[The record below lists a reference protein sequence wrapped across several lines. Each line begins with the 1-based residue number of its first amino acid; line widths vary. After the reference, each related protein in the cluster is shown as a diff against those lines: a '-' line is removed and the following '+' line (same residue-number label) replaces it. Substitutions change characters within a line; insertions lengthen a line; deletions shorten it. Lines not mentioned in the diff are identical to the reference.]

1 MPRSATGGRC
11 EGCGSVVAS
20 VEKRVEGD
28 ALRMSGRAR
37 FGIESS
43 HTTEYDGG
51 APDEGG
57 AESADGRRPQNL
69 I

>member
-1 MPRSATGGRC
+1 MPRSATGGRY
-11 EGCGSVVAS
+11 EGCGSVVAT
-20 VEKRVEGD
+20 VEKRG
-28 ALRMSGRAR
+28 AKGRR
-37 FGIESS
+37 IVP
-43 HTTEYDGG
+43 TPTEYDGG

>member
-1 MPRSATGGRC
+1 
-11 EGCGSVVAS
+11 
-20 VEKRVEGD
+20 
-28 ALRMSGRAR
+28 MSGAR
-37 FGIESS
+37 VFGVESS

>member
-1 MPRSATGGRC
+1 MPGSATGGRY
-11 EGCGSVVAS
+11 EGCGSVVAT
-20 VEKRVEGD
+20 VAKRVESE
-28 ALRMSGRAR
+28 R
-37 FGIESS
+37 
-43 HTTEYDGG
+43 TTEYDGG

>member
-1 MPRSATGGRC
+1 MPTVSRRDPLQILSR
-11 EGCGSVVAS
+11 
-20 VEKRVEGD
+20 
-28 ALRMSGRAR
+28 ALRIGGGVHSGV
-37 FGIESS
+37 ESNT

>member
-1 MPRSATGGRC
+1 MRRSATGGRY

-20 VEKRVEGD
+20 VEKQGEGGP
-28 ALRMSGRAR
+28 LRISGAR
-37 FGIESS
+37 FGVESS